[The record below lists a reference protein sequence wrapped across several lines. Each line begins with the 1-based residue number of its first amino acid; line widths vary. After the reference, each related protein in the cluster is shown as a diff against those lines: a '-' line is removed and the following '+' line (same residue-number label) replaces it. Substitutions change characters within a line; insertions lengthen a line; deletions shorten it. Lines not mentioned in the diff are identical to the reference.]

1 MTMGQSLIATFTAIA
16 LLASSSASYAAA
28 PDNPAA
34 NPSGAPPVS
43 RAKRAVAPVG
53 TAPASG
59 VTCQVKAW
67 GQPYPSVIILQRLAP
82 ECGAACVQVVRTNGE
97 AYPKQC
103 APYKDG
109 KLAIDTATG
118 DYRLVVGP
126 QSLIGDFVSRRDA
139 ASSRTALTW
148 QCDGSPAR
156 VADRAQPKTA
166 ARVR

>member
-1 MTMGQSLIATFTAIA
+1 MRQSLTAMFTAIA
-16 LLASSSASYAAA
+16 VLASSSVSNAAA
-28 PDNPAA
+28 ADNPAA
-34 NPSGAPPVS
+34 NPSGASPAP
-43 RAKRAVAPVG
+43 RAKRAVEPAH
-53 TAPASG
+53 ASG

-82 ECGAACVQVVRTNGE
+82 ECGAACVQVIRTNGE

-103 APYKDG
+103 ASYKDG
-109 KLAIDTATG
+109 RLAIDTATG

-126 QSLIGDFVSRRDA
+126 QSLTGDFVSRRDA

-156 VADRAQPKTA
+156 VADRVQPKTA
-166 ARVR
+166 ARER